1 MTHVILSQRRSA
13 AAPAVSPSA
22 FLSICLSVSLDGR
35 APRRTRAQCVL
46 GAVLR
51 QRWPCD
57 CLTRQDHPH
66 MGAVHRLLYF
76 HAFGTLGL
84 GPQGTDQRLRGIH
97 GQCLERSGTVS
108 RVECCCTSCAV
119 ERGTLPPPPSS
130 FLVPSIA
137 CALYMQM
144 FMAHCQVLTA
154 GPSPFYLPTATV
166 SARVEHEDT

>member
-1 MTHVILSQRRSA
+1 LTLVILSQRRSA

-22 FLSICLSVSLDGR
+22 FLSICLSVSLDGS
-35 APRRTRAQCVL
+35 APRRPRAQCVL

-119 ERGTLPPPPSS
+119 ERHPPSTPFFFSSPKHCLRSVYADVYGTLPGSYRWPVALLSS
-130 FLVPSIA
+130 NGDSQCA
-137 CALYMQM
+137 CG
-144 FMAHCQVLTA
+144 T
-154 GPSPFYLPTATV
+154 
-166 SARVEHEDT
+166 